1 MIEYWIMNYD
11 IKTTIFESKLK
22 TKKIFFP
29 QVYRTDF
36 PKFMI
41 DFFSTLEKFQSVE
54 YIDTEKSNVK

>member
-1 MIEYWIMNYD
+1 MNYD
-11 IKTTIFESKLK
+11 IKTIIFESKLK

-29 QVYRTDF
+29 QVYKRDF

-41 DFFSTLEKFQSVE
+41 AFFFTLEKFQSVE